1 MLSVNTRCAFLNF
14 HLKQSNQSHPLRPH
28 KQELTRLNKILK
40 MVGDNYKQS
49 VKDSN
54 DSVKL
59 NANAT
64 QSKNAIHK
72 RKEITVARKGTPYN
86 AGQAIRMKCIDLTQ
100 NRMVFGGLCCNKKI
114 FLDE

>member
-1 MLSVNTRCAFLNF
+1 MRLNPSN
-14 HLKQSNQSHPLRPH
+14 LKSLSHPHKHAFTHFNRMLRM
-28 KQELTRLNKILK
+28 EES
-40 MVGDNYKQS
+40 NYKQS
-49 VKDSN
+49 VKDSD

-72 RKEITVARKGTPYN
+72 RKEITIARKGTPYN
-86 AGQAIRMKCIDLTQ
+86 AGQAVRMKCIDLTQ

>member
-1 MLSVNTRCAFLNF
+1 MEES
-14 HLKQSNQSHPLRPH
+14 
-28 KQELTRLNKILK
+28 
-40 MVGDNYKQS
+40 NYKQS
-49 VKDSN
+49 VKNSD

-72 RKEITVARKGTPYN
+72 RKEITIARKGTPYN

-100 NRMVFGGLCCNKKI
+100 NRMDLVVYAVIKKY
-114 FLDE
+114 F